1 MSSRTKNAGKCFNS
15 SRENR
20 DEKRRPGRSSVV
32 WEMYLMAVLH
42 QESVDNQ
49 EVRCNELSFDC
60 QSVHKPDKHYT
71 ACRQESF
78 SEEKIPRATLLR
90 TGASEVVFL
99 GEREITGLDHPCGVN
114 AKNAMEMAETW
125 LEGDKKST
133 ENGFLPSVKGKRR
146 GAVCKQIEKELKIDG
161 KSLRE
166 LHNRLVYCYSNYY
179 YSLI

>member
-1 MSSRTKNAGKCFNS
+1 MSSRKNAGTRLNS

-20 DEKRRPGRSSVV
+20 DEKRRPVKSSVV

-42 QESVDNQ
+42 QESVNNQ
-49 EVRCNELSFDC
+49 AVRCDELSFNS

-71 ACRQESF
+71 ACKQQSF

-90 TGASEVVFL
+90 TGTSEVVFL
-99 GEREITGLDHPCGVN
+99 DEREITGLNHPCGVK
-114 AKNAMEMAETW
+114 AKSAMEMPETS
-125 LEGDKKST
+125 LKGDEKST

-146 GAVCKQIEKELKIDG
+146 GAVCKQIEKELKING